1 MLNAHL
7 ISSTFRPRGRHA
19 AGDALDCFEEVNSM
33 QTFSQ
38 MLYARLVTAFSRE
51 DGQTMAE
58 YGVILA
64 VITVVIVGTLVTLSG
79 SINTKLGDVID
90 ALTP

>member
-1 MLNAHL
+1 MLNAHP

-19 AGDALDCFEEVNSM
+19 AGDALDCSEEVNSM